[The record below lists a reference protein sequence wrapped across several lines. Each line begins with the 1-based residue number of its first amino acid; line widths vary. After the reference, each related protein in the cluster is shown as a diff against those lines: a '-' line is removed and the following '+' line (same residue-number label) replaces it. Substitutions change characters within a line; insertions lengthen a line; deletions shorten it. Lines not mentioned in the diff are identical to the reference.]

1 MILEGWD
8 VLDRAVELR
17 GRGEPFVL
25 ATVVWR
31 RGPSSGKEG
40 YRALITAS
48 GAVHG
53 WIGGACAEP
62 TVVREGR
69 KALEEG
75 VPKLLF
81 LGTPDELENVG
92 RDDVTTVPISCQSEG
107 ALEIYVEPVAPP
119 PHLVVAGRSPMVT
132 ALTSMARAIGW
143 EPVVVDPD
151 DPHGRDHPDAS
162 RVVGQLDFARAGVS
176 ERSLV
181 VVATQGHYDE
191 DAVEQAL
198 ATSPA
203 YLGLVASHSRSES
216 VRGYLRDRG
225 FTEEQ
230 MAQVHGPAGLDLGR
244 VSHREIAVAVLA
256 DLVQRKAA
264 GELPL
269 AAEASTAQAQVPE
282 AADPVCGMT
291 VDVESAKH
299 TAEHE
304 GVTYYFCCP
313 GCRKAFRDDPK
324 AFLGL
329 ESGLEDTRARG

>member
-8 VLDRAVELR
+8 VLERAVELR

-40 YRALITAS
+40 YRAVITAS
-48 GAVHG
+48 GEIHG

-62 TVVREGR
+62 TVIREGR

-81 LGTPDELENVG
+81 LGTPDELEAVG
-92 RDDVTTVPISCQSEG
+92 HDDVTTVPISCQSEG

-119 PHLVVAGRSPMVT
+119 PHLVVVGRSPMVA
-132 ALTSMARAIGW
+132 ALTSMAGAIGW
-143 EPVVVDPD
+143 DPVVVDPD
-151 DPHGRDHPDAS
+151 DPDGRDHPDAS
-162 RVVGQLDFARAGVS
+162 RVVGQLDFARAGVT

-181 VVATQGHYDE
+181 VVATQGHHDE

-198 ATSPA
+198 AAGPA

-230 MAQVHGPAGLDLGR
+230 VAQLQGPAGLDLGR

-256 DLVQRKAA
+256 ELVQRKAA

-269 AAEASTAQAQVPE
+269 ATATAASPVEEAT
-282 AADPVCGMT
+282 DPVCGMT
-291 VDVESAKH
+291 VEIDSAKH

-313 GCRKAFRDDPK
+313 GCRKAFRDDPE
-324 AFLGL
+324 AFLGSPG
-329 ESGLEDTRARG
+329 SGLEDAPARG